1 MNVMLN
7 VHKNNFNK
15 RSKEIY
21 AMKNSCMETSKL
33 KEKVIT
39 ESIWMRGKQRK
50 REVILLPKLES
61 LFLNVEEL
69 VTFYRTSVLTACF
82 RRLRI
87 EWKSWL
93 NLTKREEIGDME
105 C

>member
-21 AMKNSCMETSKL
+21 AAINSCMETNLRKSNNREHL
-33 KEKVIT
+33 NEGEKE
-39 ESIWMRGKQRK
+39 RK
-50 REVILLPKLES
+50 REVILLWKLES

-69 VTFYRTSVLTACF
+69 EAFLSYL
-82 RRLRI
+82 
-87 EWKSWL
+87 
-93 NLTKREEIGDME
+93 
-105 C
+105 

>member
-21 AMKNSCMETSKL
+21 AANNNSCMETNLRKSNNREHL
-33 KEKVIT
+33 NEGEKE
-39 ESIWMRGKQRK
+39 RK
-50 REVILLPKLES
+50 REVILLRKLES

-69 VTFYRTSVLTACF
+69 MLFYRISVLTACF

-87 EWKSWL
+87 E
-93 NLTKREEIGDME
+93 
-105 C
+105 